1 MLTPKRPTSDE
12 GFPLLPGERRVRFVF
27 GALAG
32 LFAGIEFSSRLGG
45 GKLVTVL
52 LVILTV
58 VGFGLAAAWLG
69 DRFWQQ

>member
-12 GFPLLPGERRVRFVF
+12 GFSLLPGERRVRFAF

-32 LFAGIEFSSRLGG
+32 LFAGIELSSRLGG

-52 LVILTV
+52 LVILTSSAS
-58 VGFGLAAAWLG
+58 GWPRRAGIASG
-69 DRFWQQ
+69 S

>member
-1 MLTPKRPTSDE
+1 VLTPKRPTSDE
-12 GFPLLPGERRVRFVF
+12 GFPLLPGERRVRFVV